1 MKIKVKI
8 RKKENQSV
16 FIHTD
21 FITLDSALKIVG
33 IAGTGGQAKMLIK
46 DNEIKVNGEVCSI
59 VRKKL
64 HNGDCFSFENQNFEI
79 KSEGTQINED

>member
-1 MKIKVKI
+1 MKVKVKI

-46 DNEIKVNGEVCSI
+46 DDKIKVNGEVCSVI
-59 VRKKL
+59 RKKL
-64 HNGDCFSFENQNFEI
+64 HSGDCFSFENQNFEI
-79 KSEGTQINED
+79 KSEGTQINEN